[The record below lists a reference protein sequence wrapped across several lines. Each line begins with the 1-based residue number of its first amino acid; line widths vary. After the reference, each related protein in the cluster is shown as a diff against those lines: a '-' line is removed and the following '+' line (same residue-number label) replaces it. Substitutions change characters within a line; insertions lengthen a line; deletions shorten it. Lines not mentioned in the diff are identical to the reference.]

1 MPPILNRSKRCLLLL
16 VGILLARQSNS
27 QSVAVTGPTC
37 VMAGPV
43 YLYNI
48 TGGWQPGSTVRV
60 CVTGGTLIDSGATC
74 AGGSGILSFVR
85 VQWDTGAQTS
95 GTIAVTS
102 SLGNTSLSVSL
113 TRPLSGGQIANSL
126 ASQTLDTLTTPA
138 TLTVSA
144 PTGGACQPAYTYQ
157 WQQSADN
164 VVWFNV
170 TGATSAQF
178 SFAGPLTYNG
188 YFRRLV
194 TDNASNVLA
203 YSNVAVILVNK
214 PASTLF
220 NPPTTQP

>member
-1 MPPILNRSKRCLLLL
+1 MPPILNKSKRCLLLL
-16 VGILLARQSNS
+16 MGILLARQSNS

-60 CVTGGTLIDSGATC
+60 CVTGGTLVDSGGTC

-85 VQWDTGAQTS
+85 VQWDSGSQTS

-102 SLGNTSLSVSL
+102 SIGNAALSVSL
-113 TRPLSGGQIANSL
+113 TTSLSGGQVNS
-126 ASQTLDTLTTPA
+126 AVAYQSLDTLTTPT

-157 WQQSADN
+157 WQQSVDN
-164 VVWFNV
+164 LVWANV
-170 TGATSAQF
+170 AGATSAQF
-178 SFAGPLTYNG
+178 SFTGPLSYND
-188 YFRRLV
+188 YFRRVV
-194 TDNASNVLA
+194 TDNVSNVLA
-203 YSNVAVILVNK
+203 YSTVAVIFVNK
-214 PASTLF
+214 PASPLF